1 MSEPILLLVITMDS
15 QNPGQRGHRRNR
27 GSLSTDSKSTTSQCL
42 QVRLI
47 KKESWCT
54 IGKVGCSCDCRVE
67 GSRRRGAV
75 TSRTLLSQ
83 IFVYDRSPAGFHMML
98 LKVAASSD

>member
-47 KKESWCT
+47 KKG
-54 IGKVGCSCDCRVE
+54 ILVHHRQGRVLMRLPGRGKPEKRSCDD
-67 GSRRRGAV
+67 
-75 TSRTLLSQ
+75 
-83 IFVYDRSPAGFHMML
+83 YDRSPAGFHMML
-98 LKVAASSD
+98 LNVAASSD